1 MFRHREPFVRLGWL
15 AVLEARPPDSERLP
29 RGLIGEFLPLFICCC
44 PRGLRAGVD
53 MPCPSVEESGGPE
66 QGARSGDL
74 EAHQTLPPP
83 PRNGTE
89 TWHGMAWPG
98 MQDTTSDVDVRH
110 QLATCGSSHSQHNG
124 FLTCPPGGRI
134 CSSTAHEERICRIVW
149 PEAQGQS

>member
-89 TWHGMAWPG
+89 TWHGMAWHGLACKTPRA
-98 MQDTTSDVDVRH
+98 TSTFDINSRRAEARTRNTMVSSPARLEGESAAARH
-110 QLATCGSSHSQHNG
+110 MRSAS
-124 FLTCPPGGRI
+124 
-134 CSSTAHEERICRIVW
+134 A
-149 PEAQGQS
+149 A